1 MLRPL
6 NVVAVLLAIEAFDEV
21 VYGAREAAWPLIR
34 HDLGLSYAAI
44 GVLLSAP
51 GLVGALIEPAF
62 GILADTG
69 HRRIF
74 VVGGAVA
81 FFIALLATG
90 LAWGFA
96 PLLVAF
102 SLMWLASGAF
112 VSLSEA
118 TLMDVDPGR
127 QEQNMARWTLAG
139 SVGVVAGPLVLAGAV
154 AAHLGWRGVF
164 LALAAVL
171 VPLGLATRRTEHPAS
186 EPQSIRAVV
195 AAARSALTRVSV
207 LRWLVLLELT
217 DLMGDVL
224 TGFLALYLVDVGGLS
239 PVGAALG
246 VGVWSAAG
254 LAGDALLLPVLS
266 RMPGVRYLRFSAVVA
281 LAVYPA
287 FLLATPVAVRL
298 GLIALLGVTHAGW
311 YAVPKARLFGEL
323 PGNSGVVVALTSVS
337 SALGYLSPLVIGLVA
352 EGFGLPVAMW
362 IPLAAPLALLVGLRG
377 TSKTSTY

>member
-1 MLRPL
+1 
-6 NVVAVLLAIEAFDEV
+6 
-21 VYGAREAAWPLIR
+21 
-34 HDLGLSYAAI
+34 
-44 GVLLSAP
+44 
-51 GLVGALIEPAF
+51 VGALIEPAF

-69 HRRIF
+69 RRRIF
-74 VVGGAVA
+74 VLGGAVS

-90 LAWGFA
+90 LASGFA

-118 TLMDVDPGR
+118 TLMDVEPGR

-154 AAHLGWRGVF
+154 AAQLGWRGVF
-164 LALAAVL
+164 VALAAVL

-195 AAARSALTRVSV
+195 AAARMALTRLSV

-266 RMPGVRYLRFSAVVA
+266 RMPGVRYLRFSAVAA
-281 LAVYPA
+281 LAIYPA

-323 PGNSGVVVALTSVS
+323 PGKSGVVVALTSVS

-362 IPLAAPLALLVGLRG
+362 IPLVAPLALLVGLRG
-377 TSKTSTY
+377 AGRSSEN

>member
-1 MLRPL
+1 M
-6 NVVAVLLAIEAFDEV
+6 VAVLLAIEVFDEV

-34 HDLGLSYAAI
+34 HDLGLSYAAV

-51 GLVGALIEPAF
+51 GLVGAVIEPAF

-69 HRRIF
+69 RRRIF
-74 VVGGAVA
+74 VLGGAVS

-96 PLLVAF
+96 PLLAAF

-118 TLMDVDPGR
+118 MLMDVDPGR
-127 QEQNMARWTLAG
+127 QERNMARWTLAG
-139 SVGVVAGPLVLAGAV
+139 SVGVVAGPLVLAAAV
-154 AAHLGWRGVF
+154 AANLGWRGVF

-171 VPLGLATRRTEHPAS
+171 VPLGLATHRTEHPAG

-195 AAARSALTRVSV
+195 AAARSALTRLSV

-266 RMPGVRYLRFSAVVA
+266 RMPGVRYLRFSAVAA
-281 LAVYPA
+281 LAIYPA

-298 GLIALLGVTHAGW
+298 GLIALLGVTSAGW
-311 YAVPKARLFGEL
+311 YAIPKARLFGQL
-323 PGNSGVVVALTSVS
+323 PGNSGVVVALTSLS

-352 EGFGLPVAMW
+352 QGFGLPVAMW
-362 IPLAAPLALLVGLRG
+362 ILLVAPLALLVGLRG
-377 TSKTSTY
+377 AGGSSETV